1 MGVATV
7 SEDTDEE
14 LMLRYGAGD
23 LAAFERVYR
32 RHRAPLYRYFLRQL
46 GGHAA
51 CEDLFQEVWRNI
63 IQAAA
68 RYRPSAKFS
77 TYLYT
82 VAHNCLVDHLRREG
96 RRGATTEADALQAPD
111 RDSPEQA
118 AQAAQLAARLG
129 SAIGALPREQRDA
142 FLLRA
147 EGGLSLAQIAQVTG
161 VKQETAKS
169 RLRYAFARL
178 RQEMPR
184 DLLTAKE
191 HDI

>member
-1 MGVATV
+1 M

-23 LAAFERVYR
+23 REAFEQVYR
-32 RHRAPLYRYFLRQL
+32 RHRGPLYRYFLRHL

-82 VAHNCLVDHLRREG
+82 VAHNCLVDHLRRES
-96 RRGATTEADALQAPD
+96 RRGSSTEADSLQAPG
-111 RDSPEQA
+111 RDGPEQA
-118 AQAAQLAARLG
+118 TQAAQLAARLG
-129 SAIGALPREQRDA
+129 RAIDGLPREQRDA

-178 RQEMPR
+178 RQEIPR
-184 DLLTAKE
+184 DLLTAEE
-191 HDI
+191 HDT